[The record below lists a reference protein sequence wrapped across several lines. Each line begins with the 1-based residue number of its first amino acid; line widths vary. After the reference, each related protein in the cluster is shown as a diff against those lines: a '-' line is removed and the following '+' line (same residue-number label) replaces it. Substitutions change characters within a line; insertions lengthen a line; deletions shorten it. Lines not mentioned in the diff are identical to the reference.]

1 MVRMYAGTESDTSV
15 SRIIHSSTAK
25 ATPYRKAETIPIMM
39 EPVRREQHRHDLMNA
54 ILANLHSSA
63 EDSLALVWF
72 QDILK
77 HKLFRCV
84 TGNILEGLQIFLASG
99 IYFVS
104 HGVQINL
111 WCSLLTVSHHF
122 LSRTVEMLLCPA
134 CSQQPGQHYVNDKSI

>member
-1 MVRMYAGTESDTSV
+1 
-15 SRIIHSSTAK
+15 
-25 ATPYRKAETIPIMM
+25 MM

-54 ILANLHSSA
+54 ILANLHSST
-63 EDSLALVWF
+63 EDSLALVSGHS
-72 QDILK
+72 

-134 CSQQPGQHYVNDKSI
+134 GSQQPGQHYVNDKSI